1 MKPTPII
8 VAPQTITWQAY
19 TTTYQ
24 CNCTD
29 PDPVAAQAAC
39 PIHAYNTGH
48 LSYTTCNINLGQPG
62 GCNCPPVTPAQV
74 MAFVAGGSKTPIVA
88 PLVALQALP

>member
-1 MKPTPII
+1 MMP
-8 VAPQTITWQAY
+8 TITQKWREYVA
-19 TTTYQ
+19 TVQ
-24 CNCTD
+24 CNCVG

-48 LSYTTCNINLGQPG
+48 LPWVNCNLIQASVILQLQ

-74 MAFVAGGSKTPIVA
+74 AAYIAAGGATPIAAAVS
-88 PLVALQALP
+88 